1 MLANNDLRPNPAA
14 AQVFAWLSAPGVAA
28 LSLLFIAADDAGVFR
43 GDLAKVTNL
52 PRRFWL
58 RDALGNPLD
67 EVMACRER
75 GGILLT
81 CHGGPAVRRA
91 LEAELTRAGFVSAA
105 PAPFGRTPFETAT
118 LGLLPDARGEGAV
131 GLLLEAAG
139 QGRSLAELLDSPGRI
154 APLLAVSASARF
166 LLEPPR
172 VQLWG
177 PVNAGKSSLMNAI
190 LGVNRAIV
198 TEIPGTTRD
207 YLEESV
213 HLDGL
218 PVRLVDTAGLRAAGD
233 EVELLGMERTR
244 ELMRRADLVLLV
256 IDADLGPG
264 AEDLDLAAEVP
275 DLVIV
280 ANKMDLLAGCPAWF
294 GEEPWKGK
302 VLCPIAAKFGQGV
315 QELLATVRAQVA
327 GGNAPGPDAPVPNLR
342 QHDALQRAAREL
354 EAMLGELENGL
365 PYDLLS
371 VRLDTA
377 CAVLGEITGEMASED
392 VLNAVFDRFCI
403 GK

>member
-14 AQVFAWLSAPGVAA
+14 APVFAWLSAPGVAA
-28 LSLLFIAADDAGVFR
+28 LSLLFIAADEAGVFR

-139 QGRSLAELLDSPGRI
+139 QGRALAELLDSPGRI
-154 APLLAVSASARF
+154 APLLAESASARF

-177 PVNAGKSSLMNAI
+177 PVNAGKSSLLNA
-190 LGVNRAIV
+190 LCGQTLAAVGH
-198 TEIPGTTRD
+198 EPGLTRD
-207 YLEESV
+207 VIEGSFEHQGFTIRLFDAPGVWAGGTALDAAAQQLAHAWRQQADLTLELSPTPVESRPWLLQSRADEQPAGAAPRVSV
-213 HLDGL
+213 HEPATLRALKDRLIEHFFGPLRRL
-218 PVRLVDTAGLRAAGD
+218 PPGRRFALHPGLRA
-233 EVELLGMERTR
+233 
-244 ELMRRADLVLLV
+244 
-256 IDADLGPG
+256 
-264 AEDLDLAAEVP
+264 DLAA
-275 DLVIV
+275 
-280 ANKMDLLAGCPAWF
+280 
-294 GEEPWKGK
+294 
-302 VLCPIAAKFGQGV
+302 
-315 QELLATVRAQVA
+315 
-327 GGNAPGPDAPVPNLR
+327 
-342 QHDALQRAAREL
+342 
-354 EAMLGELENGL
+354 
-365 PYDLLS
+365 LS
-371 VRLDTA
+371 E
-377 CAVLGEITGEMASED
+377 GS
-392 VLNAVFDRFCI
+392 LNADELRA
-403 GK
+403 KWLD